1 MLCYS
6 SVCLPYVKF
15 WRFLELGKTL
25 FSILNHNHFFASLRR
40 PGPTRQGLL
49 PHLPCSSSCAIGQQG
64 RHTTPAAAGSASV
77 AAPLPGRPLPQ
88 ASAYPTAISLPLKR
102 CNSGT
107 ILHVCLSYYI
117 FSFPKAIWTLHT

>member
-1 MLCYS
+1 
-6 SVCLPYVKF
+6 VRH
-15 WRFLELGKTL
+15 W
-25 FSILNHNHFFASLRR
+25 
-40 PGPTRQGLL
+40 
-49 PHLPCSSSCAIGQQG
+49 QQG
-64 RHTTPAAAGSASV
+64 RRTTPAAAGSASV
-77 AAPLPGRPLPQ
+77 ATPLPGRPLPQ